1 MSEFITGAEQTSGAV
16 AGASENKITGES
28 LFERYEAGAS
38 IEELNE
44 LIRNSSADDE
54 SAADEADNTEE
65 GNADEETIVDNT
77 SHSSDANESAAQTK
91 GTSQEDAK
99 RFSQKDL
106 DFIIGKKTSEQARKH
121 SALLDDL
128 AVVLGVDRNK
138 VVEVVRQQRYEQEAD
153 RAGIEDKELYAQ
165 NKVLE
170 QQNNELMAQ
179 RNAEEESRQ
188 FLNDVEQQRLEL
200 IKSIPDFDMGQAVDN
215 EQFVNML
222 ESLYRNPT
230 TKNNA
235 LRLAYQAVYFDDY
248 TQKIAAT
255 ERAKII
261 SSVKSGQARTIEGA
275 QTQPTAASPKT
286 DINRMTDEQIADI
299 ARRVQNGEKI
309 SF

>member
-1 MSEFITGAEQTSGAV
+1 MSEIITGAEQTSDAF
-16 AGASENKITGES
+16 AGTSENKITGEC
-28 LFERYEAGAS
+28 LFEKYEAGAS
-38 IEELNE
+38 INELNE
-44 LIRNSSADDE
+44 LIKNSPADTEAVVDE
-54 SAADEADNTEE
+54 TNVAQAGNT
-65 GNADEETIVDNT
+65 DKETIDVHT
-77 SHSSDANESAAQTK
+77 SHNSDANENKTQTE
-91 GTSQEDAK
+91 TSDKDAK

-170 QQNNELMAQ
+170 RQNNELMAQ

-188 FLNDVEQQRLEL
+188 FLNDVEKQRLEL

-230 TKNNA
+230 TKNDA

-261 SSVKSGQARTIEGA
+261 SSVKSGRERAIEGA
-275 QTQPTAASPKT
+275 QTQKATTVPKV
-286 DINRMTDEQIADI
+286 NVSRMSDEQIAEYAER
-299 ARRVQNGEKI
+299 ARKGEKI